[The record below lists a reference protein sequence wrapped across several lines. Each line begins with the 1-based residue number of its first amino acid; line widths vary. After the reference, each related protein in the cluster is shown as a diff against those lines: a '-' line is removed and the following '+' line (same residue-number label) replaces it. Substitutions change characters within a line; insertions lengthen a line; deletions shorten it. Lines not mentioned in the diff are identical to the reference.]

1 MSYTL
6 GIPDRQYRRATQV
19 LGPANANPIE
29 YDTVDQDD
37 GFYLFSFPN
46 VDEFEFTDIVNLLQN
61 NGITTIG
68 ADEQLTERKIMK
80 LTDLLNEQESPEEND
95 LINRLKTTLESWRKP
110 EYRGGGLES
119 CERSVEYDLD
129 IEEIIEEFSDPNFMS
144 GDERRSGQMSDEEA
158 DDLMT
163 KGDINEQRL
172 RKMIRKMIRE

>member
-1 MSYTL
+1 MFTL
-6 GIPDRQYRRATQV
+6 GIPDNQYRRATQV

-80 LTDLLNEQESPEEND
+80 LTDLLKENEEFNPMESAD
-95 LINRLKTTLESWRKP
+95 DIIAVLEKILETWETK
-110 EYRGGGLES
+110 EYASDR
-119 CERSVEYDLD
+119 ERYEHYYLD
-129 IEEIIEEFSDPNFMS
+129 IEDLVTEYKENLTLDMPDTDIQEEN
-144 GDERRSGQMSDEEA
+144 
-158 DDLMT
+158 
-163 KGDINEQRL
+163 L
-172 RKMIRKMIRE
+172 RKLIRKMLQE